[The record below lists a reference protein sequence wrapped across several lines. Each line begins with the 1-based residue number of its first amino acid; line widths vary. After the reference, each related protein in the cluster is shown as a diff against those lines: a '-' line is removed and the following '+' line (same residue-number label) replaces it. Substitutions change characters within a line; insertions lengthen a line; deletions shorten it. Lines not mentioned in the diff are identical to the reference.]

1 MVKEWDHAPD
11 VNAPLARP
19 ENAAGRGEYSGD
31 DVESFTL
38 SDRLMYGPVV
48 LAFFPGVYSGL
59 CTEELCQMRDWYDDL
74 AELDAQVFGVSADTP
89 WSQLAFIEEYDLNF
103 PLVSGFNND
112 VIEDYG
118 VRVEDG
124 LLAGIASRS
133 LFVVD
138 EEQSV
143 TYRWDAEPG
152 ELPDLADVKSALEA
166 AR

>member
-1 MVKEWDHAPD
+1 MVREWDHAPD
-11 VNAPLARP
+11 INAPLARP
-19 ENAAGRGEYSGD
+19 ENAAGRGSYSGD
-31 DVESFTL
+31 DVETFTL
-38 SDRLMYGPVV
+38 SDRLVYGPVV

-59 CTEELCQMRDWYDDL
+59 CTDELCAMRDWHDGL
-74 AELDAQVFGVSADTP
+74 ADLDAQAFGVSADAP

-112 VIEDYG
+112 VIEEYG
-118 VRVEDG
+118 VRSEGG
-124 LLAGIASRS
+124 LLEGIAKRS
-133 LFVVD
+133 LFVID

-152 ELPDLADVKSALEA
+152 ELPDLEDVRSALEA